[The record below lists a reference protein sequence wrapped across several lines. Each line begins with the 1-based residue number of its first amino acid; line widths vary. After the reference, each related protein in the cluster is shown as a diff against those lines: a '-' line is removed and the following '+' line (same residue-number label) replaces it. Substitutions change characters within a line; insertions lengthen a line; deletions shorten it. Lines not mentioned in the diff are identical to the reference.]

1 MGEDRKAI
9 GACLEQA
16 LSGKSAHALTAEV
29 FDGLGWEQ
37 AGARPEGA
45 PYSVF
50 QLLNHLAYWQE
61 FGLRWLDGEPPRV
74 PEHAAESWPGEAA
87 PAGQAEWEEA
97 IERFKT
103 GRAEYERRAGEADLF
118 ARLGPKT
125 VLEVIQLVASHNSY
139 HAGQVAVL
147 RRMLG
152 AWPPPGGGVTW

>member
-1 MGEDRKAI
+1 MSADLDAVA
-9 GACLEQA
+9 ACLGQA
-16 LSGKSAHALTAEV
+16 LSGKSSHALTADI
-29 FDGLGWEQ
+29 FDGLDWEQ

-61 FGLRWLDGEPPRV
+61 FGLRWLDGESPEV
-74 PEHAAESWPGEAA
+74 PEHAAGSWPGEVA
-87 PAGQAEWEEA
+87 PDGPEEWAGA
-97 IERFKT
+97 IERFRA
-103 GRAEYERRAGEADLF
+103 GLAEYERRAGEDDLF
-118 ARLGPKT
+118 VRLGPKT
-125 VLEVIQLVASHNSY
+125 ALEVIQLVASHNSY